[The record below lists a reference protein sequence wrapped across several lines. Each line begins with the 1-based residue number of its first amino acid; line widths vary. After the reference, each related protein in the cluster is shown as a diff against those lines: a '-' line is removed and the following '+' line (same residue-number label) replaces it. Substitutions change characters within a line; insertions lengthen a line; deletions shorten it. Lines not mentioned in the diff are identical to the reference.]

1 MNAIMRN
8 RSVAMTSLVHIHAPV
23 PALPFAPAPAEGPL
37 RDTFGRTHTDF
48 RISVI
53 DRCNIRCF
61 YCMPEEGGQFV
72 PNSGL
77 LSYPEIVRIARA
89 AVRLGVRKIRLTGGE
104 PLLRPGLATLIEG
117 LARLPLSDLA
127 LTTNGVLLAGKVQA
141 LRSAGLRRLNVH
153 LDTLDRQRF
162 FQITRRDDLPR
173 VLAGIDAA
181 ASAGLEVKL
190 NAVAVRDLSEPDLIP
205 LTRFARER
213 GLELRFIEFMPLD
226 GQGLWRESGVLTASE
241 MIARISEEFGPL
253 TAVPDSDPRAPA
265 TEYRFADGARI
276 GFIASVSRPFC
287 HNCNRIRLTSDGK
300 LRYCLFARE
309 ETDLRAALAEPFDD
323 ALETLFRRT
332 VWGKWAGH
340 DIGSPAFESPQRPM
354 YSIGG

>member
-1 MNAIMRN
+1 
-8 RSVAMTSLVHIHAPV
+8 VASLVQIHAP
-23 PALPFAPAPAEGPL
+23 ASSLPFAPVEGPL
-37 RDTFGRTHTDF
+37 IDTFGRAHTDF

-77 LSYPEIVRIARA
+77 LSYPEIVRIARV
-89 AVRLGVRKIRLTGGE
+89 AVQLGIRKIRLTGGE
-104 PLLRPGLATLIEG
+104 PLLRRGLPTLIER
-117 LARLPLSDLA
+117 LASLPLSDLA
-127 LTTNGVLLAGKVQA
+127 LTTNGVLLADHVQA
-141 LRSAGLRRLNVH
+141 LRDAGLRRLNIH

-181 ASAGLEVKL
+181 SGAGLEVKL
-190 NAVAVRDLSEPDLIP
+190 NAVAVHNLNEPDLIP

-213 GLELRFIEFMPLD
+213 ALELRFIEFMPLD
-226 GQGLWRESGVLTASE
+226 GQGLWRESDVLTAGE

-253 TAVPDSDPRAPA
+253 TPVPDADPRAPA
-265 TEYRFADGARI
+265 TEYRFADGAKI

-287 HNCNRIRLTSDGK
+287 HNCNRVRLTSDGK

-309 ETDLRAALAEPFDD
+309 ETDLRPALAESSDK

-332 VWGKWAGH
+332 VWEKWAGH

>member
-1 MNAIMRN
+1 MR
-8 RSVAMTSLVHIHAPV
+8 SLGIGFVVAALVQIHAPV
-23 PALPFAPAPAEGPL
+23 SPLPFAPVEGPL
-37 RDTFGRTHTDF
+37 IDTFGRTHTDF

-77 LSYPEIVRIARA
+77 LSYPDILRIARA

-104 PLLRPGLATLIEG
+104 PLLRPGLTSLIEQ
-117 LARLPLSDLA
+117 LASLPLSVLA
-127 LTTNGVLLAGKVQA
+127 LTTNGVLLAHHVQA
-141 LRSAGLRRLNVH
+141 LRDAGLRRLNIHV
-153 LDTLDRQRF
+153 DTLDRQRF

-173 VLAGIDAA
+173 VLAGIEA
-181 ASAGLEVKL
+181 ASAAGLEVKL
-190 NAVAVRDLSEPDLIP
+190 NAVAVRNLNEPDLIP

-226 GQGLWRESGVLTASE
+226 GQGLWRESGVLTAGE
-241 MIARISEEFGPL
+241 MIARIGEEFGPL
-253 TAVPDSDPRAPA
+253 TPVPDADPRAPA
-265 TEYRFADGARI
+265 TEYQFADGSRI

-287 HNCNRIRLTSDGK
+287 HNCNRLRLTSDGK

-309 ETDLRAALAEPFDD
+309 ETDLRPALAEPFDN

-332 VWGKWAGH
+332 VWEKWAGH

>member
-1 MNAIMRN
+1 
-8 RSVAMTSLVHIHAPV
+8 
-23 PALPFAPAPAEGPL
+23 
-37 RDTFGRTHTDF
+37 
-48 RISVI
+48 
-53 DRCNIRCF
+53 
-61 YCMPEEGGQFV
+61 MPEEGGQFV

-104 PLLRPGLATLIEG
+104 PLLRPGLPTLIEG

-127 LTTNGVLLAGKVQA
+127 LTTNGVLLADRVQA

-181 ASAGLEVKL
+181 ASAGMEVKL
-190 NAVAVRDLSEPDLIP
+190 NAVAVRDLTEPDLIP

-226 GQGLWRESGVLTASE
+226 AQGLWRESGVLTASE

-253 TAVPDSDPRAPA
+253 TTVPDSDPRAPA
-265 TEYRFADGARI
+265 TEYRFADGGRI

-309 ETDLRAALAEPFDD
+309 ETDLRPALAEPSDD
-323 ALETLFRRT
+323 AIETLFRRT
-332 VWGKWAGH
+332 VWEKWAGH